1 MAVFKILSLVVVAM
15 YLTGCGGAA
24 SDEVTDARSIVDEL
38 VDVGTGTGGDAGD
51 STADAGDDQDTVTD
65 ETAQDTT
72 DESSNESSDTVADSD
87 ESSESNEE
95 TPPYTQDTLTAS
107 ITWTPS
113 SYYEDGTTMDS
124 NEISHYQIV
133 YGTDAANL
141 DQVYEISLAGLLSF
155 DFEAFADQTWFV
167 AVKTVSIYGGVS
179 DPSNV
184 VALNF

>member
-1 MAVFKILSLVVVAM
+1 MAVFKIISLIVVAM

-24 SDEVTDARSIVDEL
+24 SDEVTDARSIVDDL
-38 VDVGTGTGGDAGD
+38 VDVGTGSGTNGD
-51 STADAGDDQDTVTD
+51 STADAG
-65 ETAQDTT
+65 EGQDTT
-72 DESSNESSDTVADSD
+72 DGSNNGSNDAVADND
-87 ESSESNEE
+87 EPTESNEE
-95 TPPYTQDTLTAS
+95 APPYTQDTLTAS

-113 SYYEDGTTMDS
+113 NYYEDGSTMSS

-133 YGTDAANL
+133 YGSAADNL

-155 DFEAFADQTWFV
+155 DFEALANQTWYV

-179 DPSNV
+179 DPSNI